1 MKLQQLRY
9 ALEVYRH
16 NLNVSEAADA
26 LFTSQPGISKQIRL
40 LEEELGI
47 QIFIRSGKRVVSVS
61 QPGKAVLEI
70 SERILRDVQNI
81 KNIGSEFTD
90 HDSGSLT
97 IATTHTQARYALPK
111 IVAEFVKNYPKVN
124 LTIKQ
129 GSPSAIA
136 QMVSSGEADLAII
149 TERIDDHPELGKLPC
164 YKWNHAVIVP
174 HDHPLLDCRNPL
186 RLEDLASFP
195 LVTYEFAFNS
205 GSSIAR
211 TFNKAHI
218 EQPNVALSAA
228 DTDVLKTY
236 VRLGLGVGLMAK
248 MAYDPVVDQD
258 LQLIDAA
265 HLFEPSPTWIALRT
279 DTYLRGYAYDFIQ
292 MFAPKL
298 TREVVDRIL
307 YTPVV
312 EDFSI

>member
-111 IVAEFVKNYPKVN
+111 IVAEFVKTYPKVN

-136 QMVSSGEADLAII
+136 QMVSSGEAD
-149 TERIDDHPELGKLPC
+149 
-164 YKWNHAVIVP
+164 
-174 HDHPLLDCRNPL
+174 
-186 RLEDLASFP
+186 F
-195 LVTYEFAFNS
+195 
-205 GSSIAR
+205 
-211 TFNKAHI
+211 
-218 EQPNVALSAA
+218 
-228 DTDVLKTY
+228 
-236 VRLGLGVGLMAK
+236 VG
-248 MAYDPVVDQD
+248 
-258 LQLIDAA
+258 
-265 HLFEPSPTWIALRT
+265 
-279 DTYLRGYAYDFIQ
+279 
-292 MFAPKL
+292 
-298 TREVVDRIL
+298 
-307 YTPVV
+307 
-312 EDFSI
+312 